1 MAAMPVVLVTG
12 GYDHKIR
19 FWDATS
25 GVCTK
30 SISFGESQVN
40 CIQVSSDKSLLAA
53 GGNPMIQL
61 FDVNAIDE
69 RPLLSY
75 DGHAGNVTTIGFQRD
90 QKWLFSS
97 SEDGSVRI
105 WDTRSNNFSRK
116 YDSGSPV
123 NTVSLHA
130 SQSELVSGDQSG
142 VMKVWDL
149 AADKCREEYVPL
161 VDVPLRSISL
171 TSDGSF
177 VAAGSHKGRVFIYTP
192 DQQKGG
198 LILSKEY
205 QAHEDYLLKCVISPD
220 SRSIATTSADKTI
233 KLWDTSDFSLESTL
247 NKHQRWVWDCVYS
260 ADSLYLLTASSD
272 QSAKLWDLRTGD
284 VIRNYVGHNLA
295 VTCVALNDT
304 SLQ

>member
-1 MAAMPVVLVTG
+1 MKSSIILIISIYAS
-12 GYDHKIR
+12 KILR
-19 FWDATS
+19 F
-25 GVCTK
+25 
-30 SISFGESQVN
+30 IHLHH
-40 CIQVSSDKSLLAA
+40 IQ
-53 GGNPMIQL
+53 
-61 FDVNAIDE
+61 
-69 RPLLSY
+69 
-75 DGHAGNVTTIGFQRD
+75 
-90 QKWLFSS
+90 
-97 SEDGSVRI
+97 
-105 WDTRSNNFSRK
+105 
-116 YDSGSPV
+116 
-123 NTVSLHA
+123 
-130 SQSELVSGDQSG
+130 
-142 VMKVWDL
+142 
-149 AADKCREEYVPL
+149 
-161 VDVPLRSISL
+161 
-171 TSDGSF
+171 
-177 VAAGSHKGRVFIYTP
+177 
-192 DQQKGG
+192 GG

>member
-1 MAAMPVVLVTG
+1 MSVMPVVLVTG

-40 CIQVSSDKSLLAA
+40 CIQVSSDKSLLVA

-61 FDVNAIDE
+61 FDVNMVDE
-69 RPLLSY
+69 RPLITY
-75 DGHAGNVTTIGFQRD
+75 DSHTNNVTTVGFQRD
-90 QKWLFSS
+90 QKWIYSC
-97 SEDGSVRI
+97 SEDGTVRV
-105 WDTRSNNFSRK
+105 WDTRSNNYSRK
-116 YDSGSPV
+116 YDCGSPV
-123 NTVSLHA
+123 NTVCIHPNQA
-130 SQSELVSGDQSG
+130 ELISGDQNG
-142 VMKVWDL
+142 AIKVWDL
-149 AADKCREEYVPL
+149 TADKCREEYTPL
-161 VDVPLRSISL
+161 PEIPIRSISIAY
-171 TSDGSF
+171 DASF
-177 VAAGSHKGRVFIYTP
+177 IAAGSHKGRVFVYTP
-192 DQQKGG
+192 DAEKG
-198 LILSKEY
+198 LVLTKDY

-220 SRSIATTSADKTI
+220 LRSIATTSADKTI
-233 KLWDTSDFSLESTL
+233 KLWETSSWNLETTL

-284 VIRNYVGHNLA
+284 VIRNYAGHSLA
-295 VTCVALNDT
+295 VTCVALNDV